1 MNIPKFIRGAFVTP
15 FMAVVMTIAGSDSVG
30 GAGIE
35 ADLKAIASMGLH
47 GTVALTTVTA
57 QNTSRVREIFPLPS
71 EQITAQITAVIE
83 DVRPDAV
90 KTGMLHSART
100 VNAIASLLSELNVPL
115 VTDPVLFAGVGT
127 ALHREDLMEALVK
140 EMFPLATVITPNRE
154 EAETLSGINI
164 VDADSLDE
172 VGRRLLDLGPK
183 AVLLKG
189 GHLGGEMAVDTL
201 FTAEEVIELASPRL
215 DRNVHGAGC
224 TLSSFIACGLALGL
238 STEEA
243 VREGKRR
250 IYDSIA
256 MSLPIGQGMECIN
269 PMATL
274 YKQALRS
281 TVQEAVEAAVIV
293 LEDRLPPELVPEV
306 GLNLAYSLPYP
317 QSYDEVCGVQGR
329 LVRTGDRVRRAGE
342 VRFGGSRHIA
352 RVVMSALAAD
362 PEMRCA
368 MNLRFSEGN
377 VERLSMMGLSVG
389 CFDRRH
395 EPEMVSSME
404 WGTTEA
410 IKGTGHVPDVI
421 YDRGGPGKEPMI
433 RVLGKDPEQVLFKII
448 ELMR

>member
-1 MNIPKFIRGAFVTP
+1 
-15 FMAVVMTIAGSDSVG
+15 MAVVMTIAGSDSVG

-47 GTVALTTVTA
+47 GTVALTAVTA

-90 KTGMLHSART
+90 KIGMLYSARN
-100 VNAIASLLSELNVPL
+100 VNAVASLLSELDVPL
-115 VTDPVLFAGVGT
+115 VIDPVLFAGVGT
-127 ALHREDLMEALVK
+127 ALHHEGLIEALVK
-140 EMFPLATVITPNRE
+140 ELLPLATVITPNRE
-154 EAETLSGINI
+154 EAEALSGINI

-172 VGRRLLDLGPK
+172 VGRRLLDLGPR

-189 GHLGGEMAVDTL
+189 GHLGGTMAVDTL
-201 FTAEEVIELASPRL
+201 FTADGVLELASPRL
-215 DRNVHGAGC
+215 DRKVHGAGC

-238 STEEA
+238 STEDA

-256 MSLPIGQGMECIN
+256 MALPIGQGMHCIN

-274 YKQALRS
+274 YKQAMRS
-281 TVQEAVEAAVIV
+281 IVREEVEAAVTV
-293 LEDRLPPELVPEV
+293 LEERLPPELVPEV

-317 QSYDEVCGVQGR
+317 QGYDEVCGVQGR
-329 LVRTGDRVRRAGE
+329 LVRAGDRVRRAGE

-352 RVVMSALAAD
+352 RVVMSALAVD

-389 CFDRRH
+389 CFDRKD
-395 EPEMVSSME
+395 EPESVSSME

-410 IKGTGHVPDVI
+410 IKGSGHVPDVI
-421 YDRGGPGKEPMI
+421 FDRGGPGKEPMI